1 MWGYKVDCG
10 VSEWFLNLN
19 RSLIAHLEDDVSSTT
34 AAGPERVHLEARRVG
49 KRDGFP
55 FGVFQGV
62 SGCPA
67 LDVAR
72 LISSGL

>member
-10 VSEWFLNLN
+10 VSEWVN

-49 KRDGFP
+49 KRDGSLR
-55 FGVFQGV
+55 VFQGV
-62 SGCPA
+62 SGCPV

-72 LISSGL
+72 SISSGL